1 MSQDVRAS
9 LGHETESA
17 FATVTE
23 YIAQVGR
30 DNSGTPVGD
39 DLHEIEAGAGV
50 DNSSDD
56 DLARL
61 ARLAIERNAF
71 LAAGKV
77 RPAVRNGWLILVGEV
92 EGPIQKRMA
101 EDAVRDLDGI
111 RGVSNNILIESDALA
126 QRVGRKIDE
135 AFVRSALF
143 SAHHIS
149 ITASDHKIILSGCV
163 RSLWKVRRPRWQRGR
178 CPGLLRWLTGFGRR
192 RDGTFSDGV
201 IGRQPSLQRS
211 ADCVPSG
218 AQRGTDEAL
227 PPAFEAATRTLKKH
241 NPGCGPAAV
250 AGLTF

>member
-17 FATVTE
+17 FATVTK

-50 DNSSDD
+50 DNSPDD

-61 ARLAIERNAF
+61 ARLAIERTAF

-163 RSLWKVRRPRWQRGR
+163 RSLVESEEAEMAAWAV
-178 CPGLLRWLTGFGRR
+178 PGVAQVVNRLRST
-192 RDGTFSDGV
+192 
-201 IGRQPSLQRS
+201 
-211 ADCVPSG
+211 A
-218 AQRGTDEAL
+218 
-227 PPAFEAATRTLKKH
+227 
-241 NPGCGPAAV
+241 
-250 AGLTF
+250 

>member
-1 MSQDVRAS
+1 MSLNIRAS
-9 LGHETESA
+9 VGNKTGSA
-17 FATVTE
+17 VATATN
-23 YIAQVGR
+23 YIVHVAR
-30 DNSGTPVGD
+30 DNSRTLDGD
-39 DLHEIEAGAGV
+39 DANEIGAGEGA

-61 ARLAIERNAF
+61 ARLAIERTAF

-92 EGPIQKRMA
+92 EGPVQKRMA

-126 QRVGRKIDE
+126 QRVGRKINE

-163 RSLWKVRRPRWQRGR
+163 RCLVESEEAEMAAWAV
-178 CPGLLRWLTGFGRR
+178 PGVAQVVNRLRST
-192 RDGTFSDGV
+192 
-201 IGRQPSLQRS
+201 
-211 ADCVPSG
+211 A
-218 AQRGTDEAL
+218 
-227 PPAFEAATRTLKKH
+227 
-241 NPGCGPAAV
+241 
-250 AGLTF
+250 

>member
-1 MSQDVRAS
+1 MSPNMRAS
-9 LGHETESA
+9 VGHKTGSA
-17 FATVTE
+17 VATAAN
-23 YIAQVGR
+23 YIVQVAR
-30 DNSGTPVGD
+30 DNSRTLDGD
-39 DLHEIEAGAGV
+39 DANEIGAGAGV

-61 ARLAIERNAF
+61 AGLAIERTAL

-135 AFVRSALF
+135 AFLRSALL

-163 RSLWKVRRPRWQRGR
+163 RSLVESEEAEMAAWAV
-178 CPGLLRWLTGFGRR
+178 PGVAQVVNRLR
-192 RDGTFSDGV
+192 
-201 IGRQPSLQRS
+201 
-211 ADCVPSG
+211 
-218 AQRGTDEAL
+218 
-227 PPAFEAATRTLKKH
+227 AT
-241 NPGCGPAAV
+241 A
-250 AGLTF
+250 